1 MKKLMIAAVAVCA
14 AAMTQAAQVN
24 WTSNNMSLTDAAG
37 VAQGGQLSGYTL
49 VLVNL
54 GSTVDW
60 ANATVIETAA
70 SATADKTTMTIN
82 TATSSKRGR
91 VTGSVNFSYTAG
103 AGNNFIEN
111 GDYLALMFK
120 DGDGNLS
127 KAIYTVSGNEVG
139 NEAVFMVSGLSN
151 DSSSIPATTAKIGLT
166 GNFTA
171 AASVP
176 EPTSAMLLLL
186 GVAGLALRRRRRA

>member
-14 AAMTQAAQVN
+14 AAMTQAAAIN
-24 WTSNNMSLTDAAG
+24 WSSNNMSLTDAAG
-37 VAQGGQLSGYTL
+37 AAQGGQLSGYTL

-54 GSTVDW
+54 GQTINWD
-60 ANATVIETAA
+60 NATVIPTTTSTTASDA
-70 SATADKTTMTIN
+70 TTMTIN

-91 VTGSVNFSYTAG
+91 VTGKISFTYNKG
-103 AGNNFIEN
+103 EKNFIEN

-127 KAIYTVSGNEVG
+127 KLTYTATGKEVG
-139 NEAVFMVSGLSN
+139 DEAVVLVAGLDN
-151 DSSSIPATTAKIGLT
+151 DSSSIPAANGAIKLS
-166 GNFTA
+166 GNFT

-186 GVAGLALRRRRRA
+186 GVAGLALRRRRA